1 MSRYDSHT
9 LEPHT
14 KGIDSHLCIDHKSAK
29 RIDAD
34 LNEKLIGF
42 ELCINSIINYGER
55 ERERERERS

>member
-42 ELCINSIINYGER
+42 ELCINSIINYA
-55 ERERERERS
+55 